1 MTKVY
6 MVIVNCGDG
15 SNSIDWVIDK
25 AVIDRMQELAD
36 NGEETYASGDGL
48 QVKTLNFPDSFDVQA
63 WLKTNYLSLTTM
75 KDMENYD

>member
-6 MVIVNCGDG
+6 MVMVNCGDG
-15 SNSIDWVIDK
+15 SNSIDWVIDE

-75 KDMENYD
+75 KDIENYD

>member
-1 MTKVY
+1 MTKVH

-15 SNSIDWVIDK
+15 SNSIDWVIDE

-75 KDMENYD
+75 KDIENYD